1 MTDSCIPW
9 VGGKKALRGKIVSMF
24 PDYYKNYIEVF
35 GGAAWV
41 LFYKDPRH
49 DFEVYND
56 LNSLLCNF
64 FRCVQDKPNE
74 LMDNLRYALNS
85 REDFLLAQK
94 RLADPNCGT
103 EVQRAAWYYKV
114 IRQSYS
120 ASTESF
126 GARPRS
132 IRSTFPLIERAYL
145 RLEDVLI
152 ENRDFSQIIRG
163 YDHTDTLF
171 YCDPPYH
178 GTEEYY
184 KGIGDEGF
192 TEADHIR
199 LRDSLLKIQGK
210 FLLSYNDDAFVRDLY
225 NDPGLFLTEVK
236 RPDSMRQRTKP
247 GTMFSELIISNYP
260 PPPTQFSLFD
270 YEMAS

>member
-1 MTDSCIPW
+1 MNSFIPW

-49 DFEVYND
+49 DFEGYND
-56 LNSLLCNF
+56 LNSCLVNLY
-64 FRCVQDKPNE
+64 RCVRDKPEE
-74 LMDNLRYALNS
+74 LMDKLRYVLNS
-85 REDFLLAQK
+85 REDFDLARK

-103 EVQRAAWYYKV
+103 DVQRAAWYYQV
-114 IRQSYS
+114 IRQSYG
-120 ASTESF
+120 AATESF
-126 GARPRS
+126 GARPQS
-132 IRSTFPLIERAYL
+132 IRSTFPLIEQAYL
-145 RLEDVLI
+145 RLENVLVV
-152 ENRDFSQIIRG
+152 NKDFSQIIRY
-163 YDHTDTLF
+163 YDHDDSLF
-171 YCDPPYH
+171 YCDPPYVNAE
-178 GTEEYY
+178 GYY

-199 LRDSLLKIQGK
+199 LHDDLMSTHSK
-210 FLLSYNDDAFVRDLY
+210 FLLSYNDDEFVRRLY
-225 NDPGLFLTEVK
+225 NDPGLYLTEVK
-236 RPDSMRQRTKP
+236 RPDSLRQRTQP
-247 GTMFSELIISNYP
+247 GAMYSELIISNYA

>member
-9 VGGKKALRGKIVSMF
+9 MGGKKALRGKIVSMF

-64 FRCVQDKPNE
+64 FRCVRKKADE
-74 LMDNLRYALNS
+74 LMHELEYVLNS
-85 REDFLLAQK
+85 REDFMLIKKWLE
-94 RLADPNCGT
+94 DPNIGT
-103 EVQRAAWYYKV
+103 DVERAAWYYQV
-114 IRQSYS
+114 IRQSYG
-120 ASTESF
+120 AATESF
-126 GARPRS
+126 GAQPRS

-145 RLEDVLI
+145 RLQNVKV
-152 ENRDFSQIIRG
+152 ENRDFARIIQS
-163 YDHTDTLF
+163 YDHPDTLF

-184 KGIGDEGF
+184 KCIGDEGF

-199 LRDSLLKIQGK
+199 LRDSLKEIRGK
-210 FLLSYNDDAFVRDLY
+210 FLLSYNDDEFVRKLY
-225 NDPGLFLTEVK
+225 SDPGLFLTEVK
-236 RPDSMRQRTKP
+236 RMDSLRQRTQP
-247 GTMFSELIISNYP
+247 GAMYSELIISNYA